1 MFLTDR
7 SSPLGAGRGRDRAL
21 DTWRDAARLV
31 STRWEV
37 FLEADREVR
46 ECTFASYVA
55 ALDGEEAAAAEMA
68 GLLSSTAKAA

>member
-7 SSPLGAGRGRDRAL
+7 SSPLLAGRGRARAL
-21 DTWRDAARLV
+21 DAWRDAARLV

-46 ECTFASYVA
+46 PCAFASYVA

-68 GLLSSTAKAA
+68 GLLSSTAKPA